1 MAQSVEQA
9 IGRDRVRKAL
19 KRYENRP
26 SDRHTSGLV
35 REVNADGSFEVL
47 LPNAVQT
54 TRCSCFCSASVG
66 DVVEVVMKADGKCDA
81 IGRLG
86 GESALIAPTIES
98 RFEGIESEIDLLKT
112 NKVLATAAS
121 YMTESQTITL
131 SEAVSAQ
138 PNGIIL
144 VWSWYEDS
152 AVDNSCF
159 VHTFIPKH
167 HTLNHASCG
176 VCCEAICMYG
186 HMMKYVY
193 VHDTKVTGH
202 FSNNDTLAYGG
213 VTQANNKF
221 VLRYALGV

>member
-86 GESALIAPTIES
+86 GAYAFGWTDGWYWERHPSGRALCKKRVSVAVTAWNKWGELYESAESIGPQAYPVEFAEAPS
-98 RFEGIESEIDLLKT
+98 FSAQF
-112 NKVLATAAS
+112 ATADTPAFLTGFGVRADGS
-121 YMTESQTITL
+121 AVETPPVYLLRGTAL
-131 SEAVSAQ
+131 S
-138 PNGIIL
+138 G
-144 VWSWYEDS
+144 DS
-152 AVDNSCF
+152 AFQVDLVADGF
-159 VHTFIPKH
+159 W
-167 HTLNHASCG
+167 
-176 VCCEAICMYG
+176 
-186 HMMKYVY
+186 
-193 VHDTKVTGH
+193 KVPEV
-202 FSNNDTLAYGG
+202 GG
-213 VTQANNKF
+213 TS
-221 VLRYALGV
+221 VLGAAVLGEMVLGRE